1 VQAEIL
7 SVGTE
12 LLLGEIVDTNA
23 QYISSRFRELGIDIY
38 RRSTVGDNPARLIAA
53 FKEAMGRA
61 DIVLATGGL
70 GPTDDDVTAQCLAA
84 ACGRKL
90 VFSEEAWRSIKE
102 WLEKRGR
109 QATERNK
116 KEAYIIEGG
125 MFLPNTEGTAPG
137 QAITIAGKLAAIL
150 PGPPREM
157 MPMFEE
163 KLVPLIR
170 KTFPDLVPLG
180 TVNLKLVGIPE
191 ARVNELVKDLMG
203 SANPSL
209 APYVGTGE
217 VRLRIAAR
225 GCTEQ
230 ETKEMLTDMEKKVRQ
245 RLGQYIYGKDDETLE
260 GVVGRLLRRR
270 GLKLAVAESI
280 TGGLICQRLTQVPG
294 SSLYFKMGMVA
305 YSPKVKAS
313 CLGVS
318 YEDVN
323 RDESVNEEVAK
334 SMADGVRRLAG
345 TDIGLS
351 TTGFAGPAGGTEKEP
366 VGTVYTAL
374 SYKDEFVVDRQVYP
388 GSRATVKARAAQ
400 GALCILFKFLKGRS

>member
-1 VQAEIL
+1 MQAEIL

-38 RRSTVGDNPARLIAA
+38 RRSTVGDNPARLTAA

-90 VFSEEAWRSIKE
+90 MFNEEAWRSIKE

-116 KEAYIIEGG
+116 KQAYIIEGG
-125 MFLPNTEGTAPG
+125 VFLPNTEGTAPG
-137 QAITIAGKLAAIL
+137 QALAIDGKLAAIL

-157 MPMFEE
+157 IPMFEE

-191 ARVNELVKDLMG
+191 ASVNELVKDLMG
-203 SANPSL
+203 SANPSI

-225 GCTEQ
+225 GRTEQ
-230 ETKEMLTDMEKKVRQ
+230 ETKELLTDMEKKVRQ

-260 GVVGRLLRRR
+260 SVVGRLLRRR

-280 TGGLICQRLTQVPG
+280 TGGLICHRLTQVPG

-305 YSPKVKAS
+305 YSPKVKTS

-334 SMADGVRRLAG
+334 SMAEGVRRLAG

-374 SYKDEFVVDRQVYP
+374 SYKDGFIVDRQVYP

-400 GALCILFKFLKGRS
+400 GALCILFKFLKERN